1 MVISAQMACT
11 SNVTDGDERELQSE
25 MKLVGKIRGDY
36 VPWRE
41 QREVKE
47 GPVQEWVKDQLF

>member
-11 SNVTDGDERELQSE
+11 SNVTNRDERESQRK
-25 MKLVGKIRGDY
+25 MKFVGKVRGHY

-47 GPVQEWVKDQLF
+47 GPVQEWVKDQHF